1 MNRLR
6 MEYRANLSSAERE
19 LERVRAGI
27 GKVIDAIKDRF
38 AGPELKAEM
47 DELQARKES
56 LLAQLATADAP
67 VPLLHPTLPLCT
79 AKRSQ
84 RWRPPLQNAES
95 RS

>member
-1 MNRLR
+1 

-19 LERVRAGI
+19 LERVRASI
-27 GKVIDAIKDRF
+27 GKIINAIKAGF

-67 VPLLHPTLPLCT
+67 VPLLHPNLAALYREKGRNASVRPSECGKPL
-79 AKRSQ
+79 
-84 RWRPPLQNAES
+84 
-95 RS
+95 